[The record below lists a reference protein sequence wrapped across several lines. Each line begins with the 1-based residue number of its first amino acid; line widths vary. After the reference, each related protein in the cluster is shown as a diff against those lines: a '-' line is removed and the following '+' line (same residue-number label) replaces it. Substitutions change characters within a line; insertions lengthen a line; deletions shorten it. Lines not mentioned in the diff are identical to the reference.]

1 MTLSRLT
8 RQELRVLIGTPVRAR
23 QVQWLLTHGWPHDL
37 DYLGYPIVLRS
48 VALEKLGGE
57 VTPQPWSLDESN
69 VA

>member
-8 RQELRVLIGTPVRAR
+8 RQELRQLIGTPVRSR
-23 QVQWLLTHGWPHDL
+23 QVEWLTLHGWPHDL
-37 DYLGYPIVLRS
+37 DCLGCPIVLRS

-57 VTPQPWSLDESN
+57 VSPQPWRLDEAN